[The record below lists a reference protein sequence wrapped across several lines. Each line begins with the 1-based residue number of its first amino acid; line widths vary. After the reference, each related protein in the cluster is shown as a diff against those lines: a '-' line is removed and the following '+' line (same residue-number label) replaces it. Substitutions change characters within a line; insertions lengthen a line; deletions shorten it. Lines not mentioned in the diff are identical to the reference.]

1 MTFCRER
8 LTVVGKT
15 QEEKHM
21 KDVHTPY
28 DKEVCYDMKYLGK
41 RGPKI
46 QKKLRHDG
54 DDRGIRGS
62 LNKVGTVKERQLRME
77 QPSSNPVVNVQIDR
91 QRTRQETSK
100 KLESREYRY

>member
-1 MTFCRER
+1 
-8 LTVVGKT
+8 
-15 QEEKHM
+15 M

-54 DDRGIRGS
+54 DDRGIRGC
-62 LNKVGTVKERQLRME
+62 LNKVGTVKEG
-77 QPSSNPVVNVQIDR
+77 QPGIELLSSNLVVNVQTDR
-91 QRTRQETSK
+91 
-100 KLESREYRY
+100 

>member
-1 MTFCRER
+1 ME
-8 LTVVGKT
+8 
-15 QEEKHM
+15 
-21 KDVHTPY
+21 DVHTPY
-28 DKEVCYDMKYLGK
+28 DKEVCYDMKDLGK

-62 LNKVGTVKERQLRME
+62 LNKVGTVKEGQPEIEQL
-77 QPSSNPVVNVQIDR
+77 SSKLVVNVQTDR

-100 KLESREYRY
+100 KLESREYPY